1 MATKCQQARLF
12 LDYLRYGKNV
22 QRSCSSIAI
31 EQGLQAALNH
41 SRPSAVLRRHRGL
54 ISAQHGQV
62 FIGFSFIGSSVNDCG
77 GRVNDGTSCGDSKEN
92 ARCLANAE
100 NGYKGDKK
108 DGGNDEDGL
117 HGVLVL
123 EAPAILAFVKL
134 GSVEITAF
142 LLSAVL
148 SVTRDGFG

>member
-1 MATKCQQARLF
+1 MPTKCRHSRLF

-62 FIGFSFIGSSVNDCG
+62 FIGLSFICSSVDDCG
-77 GRVNDGTSCGDSKEN
+77 GAVNDGTGGEYSKEN
-92 ARCLANAE
+92 PRCFAPAE
-100 NGYKGDKK
+100 YRDHCDKK
-108 DGGNDEDGL
+108 DGGNDEDGGI
-117 HGVLVL
+117 HFEPPSNAISFSVTSL
-123 EAPAILAFVKL
+123 ETSRFPK
-134 GSVEITAF
+134 TAF
-142 LLSAVL
+142 APYWSQASSTMV
-148 SVTRDGFG
+148 